1 MAKPIQPEKNDAR
14 SPQVARGKVAR
25 VRPVKAIDTKLVREL
40 AELLGET
47 GVAEIEVKRGDLRIR
62 VSRFAAQAA
71 APVATYSAPVMTAPQ
86 TAPEAKARA
95 DKSAAEAE
103 GDAAATLKSPMVGT
117 AYLKP
122 SPEAKQFIEIGSEVK
137 AGDKV
142 LLIEA
147 MKTFND
153 IVAHRAGRI
162 SAILVDNAQPVEFGQ
177 PLLVIE

>member
-1 MAKPIQPEKNDAR
+1 MAKPTTVETKNGTPQATAR
-14 SPQVARGKVAR
+14 IKRSSVKP
-25 VRPVKAIDTKLVREL
+25 PKAIDTKLVREL

-62 VSRFAAQAA
+62 VSRFAAQPAQQIAAYAAPPAAA
-71 APVATYSAPVMTAPQ
+71 APA
-86 TAPEAKARA
+86 APEAKARPEKVA
-95 DKSAAEAE
+95 P
-103 GDAAATLKSPMVGT
+103 AAADDSAGTLRSPMVGT

-122 SPEAKQFIEIGSEVK
+122 SPEAKPFVEVGSEVK

-153 IVAHRAGRI
+153 IVAHRSGRV

-177 PLLVIE
+177 PMLVIE